1 MEVRVNPTRMQ
12 LLRLKDRLKTARRG
26 HKLLKDKRDELM
38 RQFLELV
45 RRNKEL
51 RQSVEERL
59 GSATTYLLMATAT
72 ASPAVIEEALSFPKQ
87 RLDLKV
93 NRGNIMGIDVAKFDF
108 TWAGDGGE
116 ADLYPYGPAH
126 TPADLDVAIKTLTE
140 ALPDLLRLAEIE
152 KAAELLASEV
162 EKTRRRVNALEY
174 VMIPQLEE
182 TVKYITMKLDEAERS
197 NLTRLMKIKEM
208 VHREGATGE
217 EATR

>member
-1 MEVRVNPTRMQ
+1 MQ

-38 RQFLELV
+38 RQFLDLV

-51 RQSVEERL
+51 RQTVEERL
-59 GSATTYLLMATAT
+59 GHATTYLLMATAT
-72 ASPAVIEEALSFPKQ
+72 ASPAVIEEALAFPKQ

-93 NRGNIMGIDVAKFDF
+93 SRGNIMGVEVAKFDF
-108 TWAGDGGE
+108 TWAGAGGE

-126 TPADLDVAIKTLTE
+126 TPADLDAAIKTLTE
-140 ALPDLLRLAEIE
+140 TLPELLRQAEIE
-152 KAAELLASEV
+152 KAAELLAGEI

-174 VMIPQLEE
+174 VLIPQLEE
-182 TVKYITMKLDEAERS
+182 TIKYITMKLDEAERS